1 MNLSR
6 PDRRDRLDALAAQYA
21 LGTLSAR
28 ARRRLGAVARRDATV
43 ADALREWE
51 LRLASMG
58 TAVPPVT
65 PSPRVWS
72 AIVSH
77 LGLVAHPDRE
87 APWWSRLRLWRG
99 LAIASTTAALALGVA
114 LVATRVGPP
123 PPSIVVVLSGPD
135 ARPTLIATS
144 TANAQTLTF
153 RAIGPVQVAPDR
165 SLELWALP
173 TGGAPRSLG
182 LIPPSGSGRVD
193 VPAAAL
199 DTVPAIAISLEP
211 LGGSPTGAPT
221 GPVLWSGKIER
232 I

>member
-1 MNLSR
+1 MDLSR
-6 PDRRDRLDALAAQYA
+6 PDRRARLDVLASQYA
-21 LGTLSAR
+21 LGTLSPR
-28 ARRRLGAVARRDATV
+28 ARRQLATIARRDATV

-51 LRLASMG
+51 LRLASIG
-58 TAVPPVT
+58 NAAPPVT

-72 AIVSH
+72 GIVDR
-77 LGLVAHPDRE
+77 LGLVANPDRE

-99 LAIASTTAALALGVA
+99 LALASTTAAVALGVA
-114 LVATRVGPP
+114 LVSTRLGPP
-123 PPSIVVVLSGPD
+123 APSIVVVLSGPD
-135 ARPTLIATS
+135 ARPALIATS
-144 TANAQTLTF
+144 TANAQTITF
-153 RAIGPVQVAPDR
+153 KAIGPVQVAADR

-182 LIPPSGSGRVD
+182 LIPPSGSGRVE

-199 DTVPAIAISLEP
+199 EAVPAIAISLEP
-211 LGGSPTGAPT
+211 LGGSRTGAPT

>member
-6 PDRRDRLDALAAQYA
+6 PDRRARLDALASQYA
-21 LGTLSAR
+21 LGTLAPR
-28 ARRRLGAVARRDATV
+28 ARRHLAAIARRDATV

-51 LRLASMG
+51 LRLASIG
-58 TAVPPVT
+58 TAAPPVT

-72 AIVSH
+72 GIVDR
-77 LGLVAHPDRE
+77 LGLVANPDRE

-99 LAIASTTAALALGVA
+99 LALASTTAAVALGVT
-114 LVATRVGPP
+114 LVSTRLEPP
-123 PPSIVVVLSGPD
+123 APGIVVVLSGPD
-135 ARPTLIATS
+135 ARPALIATS

-153 RAIGPVQVAPDR
+153 KAIGPVQVAADR

-173 TGGAPRSLG
+173 SGGAPRSLG
-182 LIPPSGSGRVD
+182 LIPPSGSGRVE

-199 DTVPAIAISLEP
+199 EAVPAIAISLEP
-211 LGGSPTGAPT
+211 LGGSRTGAPT

>member
-1 MNLSR
+1 MDLSR
-6 PDRRDRLDALAAQYA
+6 PDRRARLDVLASQYA
-21 LGTLSAR
+21 LGTLSPR
-28 ARRRLGAVARRDATV
+28 ARRQLATIARRDATV

-51 LRLASMG
+51 LRLASIG
-58 TAVPPVT
+58 NAVPPVT

-72 AIVSH
+72 GIVDR
-77 LGLVAHPDRE
+77 LGLVANPERE

-99 LAIASTTAALALGVA
+99 LALASTTAAVALGVA
-114 LVATRVGPP
+114 LVSTRLEPP
-123 PPSIVVVLSGPD
+123 APSIVVVLSGPD
-135 ARPTLIATS
+135 ARPALIATS
-144 TANAQTLTF
+144 TANAQTITF
-153 RAIGPVQVAPDR
+153 KAIGPVQVAADR

-182 LIPPSGSGRVD
+182 LIPPSGSGRVE

-199 DTVPAIAISLEP
+199 EAVPAIAISLEP
-211 LGGSPTGAPT
+211 LGGSRTGAPT

>member
-1 MNLSR
+1 MDLSR
-6 PDRRDRLDALAAQYA
+6 SDRRGRLDALASQYA
-21 LGTLSAR
+21 LGTLSTR
-28 ARRRLGAVARRDATV
+28 ARRRLAMLARRDAIV

-58 TAVPPVT
+58 SAVPPMT

-72 AIVSH
+72 AIVQR
-77 LGLVAHPDRE
+77 LGLVANPESE

-99 LAIASTTAALALGVA
+99 LALASTTAAVALGVA
-114 LVATRVGPP
+114 LVVTRLAPP
-123 PPSIVVVLSGPD
+123 PPSIVVVLTGPD
-135 ARPTLIATS
+135 ARPALIATS
-144 TANAQTLTF
+144 TANAHTITF
-153 RAIGPVQVAPDR
+153 KAIGPVDVAADR

-182 LIPPSGSGRVD
+182 LIPPSGSGRVEI
-193 VPAAAL
+193 PASAL
-199 DTVPAIAISLEP
+199 DAVPAIAISLEP
-211 LGGSPTGAPT
+211 RGGSNTGAPT